1 MSKDNED
8 VKDENLDVSSDAK
21 NSETENSVSEEIEDF
36 DSSNADVS
44 KLLDESGESNSS
56 EPDSE
61 KNTVSEYRSEEIT
74 EAQQKQYE
82 KLGQVKEKI
91 SKILNASNVE
101 IVDENIGDEYDLG
114 EEGDSKKQQQQDYD
128 SLKALFG
135 DAEKNKKNELTLT
148 IDDYDYTYAGQYV
161 DEFDLMHVKGIKHIK
176 LQRKHSKHFKKIIV
190 AAVVVVAAGL
200 AGLLSFLLLRQ
211 KPVVLQSVV
220 LNQTG
225 NSYYINQK
233 FDYTGLYFIAK
244 YSNGRSEKIPLKS
257 SNLVDIVGNVDRS
270 NNEIKFIGGQR
281 ADLTFSYGGV
291 NIVYTVEIKHK
302 NLEGIEAYYSDGLF
316 NLKQGE
322 YLTQDYLKLLC
333 NYGDYGKEEI
343 NFSNLIT
350 INVDGQMLT
359 YSSSSG
365 GYLLSKDV
373 TQTSEIVVRY
383 NGFQITFGFEENA
396 GIIK

>member
-1 MSKDNED
+1 MAKDNED
-8 VKDENLDVSSDAK
+8 IKDEKLDVSSDAK

-200 AGLLSFLLLRQ
+200 AGLLSFLILRQ

-244 YSNGRSEKIPLKS
+244 YSDGRSEKIPLKS